1 MLLSLR
7 IENFALIDRLEL
19 EFGQGLNVLTGET
32 GAGKS
37 IILDAIDATLGGKI
51 SSRFIRTGSQKAAI
65 EGTFLLNDAIAR
77 WLTEQE
83 IEPIEEGCVICA
95 RELAVTA
102 KNFRSRSRINGVLVN
117 RNVIAQLRDRLV
129 EITAQGQTVQL
140 FNPNRQRELLDAY
153 GGETLLPTRQVVTRH
168 YEAAKA
174 ARDALEQRQK
184 SEQER
189 LQRID
194 WLKFQMQDLETAEL
208 HDPEEL
214 EQLEQES
221 DRLSHVVELQNLS
234 YETYQLL
241 YQSDGEEDAIADRL
255 AKTES
260 LLEEMLGYDPQLES
274 ILEMV
279 RSAVNQVVE
288 AGQQLN
294 SYGDGLESDP
304 QRLEEVEER
313 IRTLKQ
319 ICRKYGPDLKDAIAY
334 YENLQAELAQLT
346 DRGQSLESL
355 EQTYRER
362 EQDLLAACATLT
374 QHRQTAARDLAQQL
388 VGELKPLAMD
398 KVRFECRITP
408 ATPSVTGSDR
418 VDFYFSPNPGE
429 PLHPLSETASG
440 GEMSRFLLALKACF
454 SGAETRAKSQKTLIF
469 DEIDAG
475 VSGKVAE
482 AIAEKLH
489 QLSTP
494 HQILCVTHQP
504 LIAALADRH
513 FRVDKQVKNP
523 ALESLSSEKN
533 GKDRAKLSVSPG
545 ESRTIV
551 QVTRLERHDSRRDEL
566 AQLTGGHSAREA
578 SAFAESLLARA
589 ASRREG
595 GTIQKNR

>member
-7 IENFALIDRLEL
+7 IENFALVDRLEL
-19 EFGQGLNVLTGET
+19 EFGKGLNVLTGET

-51 SSRFIRTGSQKAAI
+51 DRRFIRTGSQKAVV
-65 EGTFLLNDAIAR
+65 EGTFLLNEAIAE
-77 WLTEQE
+77 WLREQE
-83 IEPIEEGCVICA
+83 IEPIEEGCVICT

-117 RNVIAQLRDRLV
+117 RTAIARLRDRLV

-153 GGETLLPTRQVVTRH
+153 GGETLLPAREQVAKR
-168 YEAAKA
+168 YEAAKT

-208 HDPEEL
+208 GNPEEL
-214 EQLEQES
+214 DNLEQER
-221 DRLSHVVELQNLS
+221 DRLSHVVDLQDLS
-234 YETYQLL
+234 YKTYQLL
-241 YQSDGEEDAIADRL
+241 YQSDNEDAIADRL
-255 AKTES
+255 GKAES
-260 LLEEMLGYDPQLES
+260 LLEEMLDYDPQLES
-274 ILEMV
+274 ILDMV
-279 RSAVNQVVE
+279 RSAVAQVVE
-288 AGQQLN
+288 AGQQIS

-334 YENLQAELAQLT
+334 SENLQAELHQLT
-346 DRGQSLESL
+346 DRGQSLENL
-355 EQTYRER
+355 EQNYQKRQQELIT
-362 EQDLLAACATLT
+362 ACETLT
-374 QHRQTAARDLAQQL
+374 QYRKTAAGKLAREL
-388 VGELKPLAMD
+388 IGELKPLAMD
-398 KVRFECRITP
+398 KVRFECRVTP
-408 ATPSVTGSDR
+408 VTPTATGGDR
-418 VDFYFSPNPGE
+418 VEFYFSPNPGE

-454 SGAETRAKSQKTLIF
+454 SPAETQTQSQKTLIF

-513 FRVDKQVKNP
+513 FRVAKRVEKSSIDT
-523 ALESLSSEKN
+523 LSSEKN
-533 GKDRAKLSVSPG
+533 GKDKAKLAVSES
-545 ESRTIV
+545 ESRTLV
-551 QVTRLERHDSRRDEL
+551 RVTPLQDRNSRRDEL
-566 AQLTGGHSAREA
+566 AQLAGGHSAREA
-578 SAFAESLLARA
+578 AAFAESLLERGAN
-589 ASRREG
+589 RR
-595 GTIQKNR
+595 QSDNS

>member
-19 EFGQGLNVLTGET
+19 EFGRGLNVLTGET

-51 SSRFIRTGSQKAAI
+51 SSRFIRTGSQKAVV
-65 EGTFLLNDAIAR
+65 EGTFLLNDAIGQ
-77 WLTEQE
+77 WLSEQE
-83 IEPIEEGCVICA
+83 IDPIEEGCVICT

-117 RNVIAQLRDRLV
+117 RTAIAQLRDRLV

-153 GGETLLPTRQVVTRH
+153 GGEVLLPAQSLVAQRYQ
-168 YEAAKA
+168 AAKT

-194 WLKFQMQDLETAEL
+194 WLKFQIQDLETAEL
-208 HDPEEL
+208 GNSEEL
-214 EQLEQES
+214 DHLEQEC

-241 YQSDGEEDAIADRL
+241 YQSDNEEDAIADRL

-260 LLEEMLGYDPQLES
+260 LLEEMLGYDGQLES
-274 ILEMV
+274 ILDMV
-279 RSAVNQVVE
+279 RSAIAQVVE
-288 AGQQLN
+288 AGQQLS

-334 YENLQAELAQLT
+334 SENLQAELDSLT

-355 EQTYRER
+355 EQIYQER
-362 EQDLLAACATLT
+362 QQELIAACETLS
-374 QHRQTAARDLAQQL
+374 QYRQTAARELAREL
-388 VGELKPLAMD
+388 IGELKPLAMD
-398 KVRFECRITP
+398 KVRFECRVVPTS
-408 ATPSVTGSDR
+408 PSVTGSDR

-454 SGAETRAKSQKTLIF
+454 SPAETHAKSQKTLIF

-513 FRVDKQVKNP
+513 FRVAKRVEK
-523 ALESLSSEKN
+523 SKTTTLSAEKN
-533 GKDRAKLSVSPG
+533 GKDKAKGCVSGREP
-545 ESRTIV
+545 RTLV
-551 QVTRLERHDSRRDEL
+551 RVTRLEDRNSRRDEL
-566 AQLTGGHSAREA
+566 AQLAGGHSAREA
-578 SAFAESLLARA
+578 SAFAESLLNRGEN
-589 ASRREG
+589 RRRFD
-595 GTIQKNR
+595 NP